1 MHVRRRLTAN
11 FTILSNRL
19 AQRPGSAV
27 TVGVGAY
34 LMSVPDGVPVS
45 IDALRA
51 HFTEGETR
59 LARALNDLEAEG
71 FLERVTVRV
80 ANGQVRTRTYV
91 YDVPATATAHAQAAD
106 QARPVPHSAPQP
118 HASGRPEPAPQSE
131 SESEPE
137 PEPEREPAAEPEQQS
152 APQRVSEPQP
162 QTARRPAPSVASD
175 APAFPPAHVPAPE
188 AAPVP
193 APTPV
198 PEPVPEAVAV
208 LAALRLRDPRLLLSE
223 RDVCRLAPA
232 VGEWLRR
239 GVGPERIVE
248 AVCADLP
255 GPVVRR
261 PAGLIA
267 YRLGHLKPVES
278 APLPSPQGRR
288 PNVVPMQNCDA
299 CDRGYRAEH
308 PGLCRDCVTVSA
320 AA

>member
-1 MHVRRRLTAN
+1 VTAGVVHVRRRLTAN
-11 FTILSNRL
+11 FTILSNSL

-34 LMSVPDGVPVS
+34 LMSVRDGVPVS
-45 IDALRA
+45 IEALRA

-59 LARALNDLEAEG
+59 LARALNELEAEG

-91 YDVPATATAHAQAAD
+91 YDVPASAQAAD
-106 QARPVPHSAPQP
+106 RAARPVPRSAAPP
-118 HASGRPEPAPQSE
+118 DASARPEPAPQLQ
-131 SESEPE
+131 P
-137 PEPEREPAAEPEQQS
+137 PPPAEQAPEPEQQPEQQP
-152 APQRVSEPQP
+152 APCAAP
-162 QTARRPAPSVASD
+162 RPAPSA
-175 APAFPPAHVPAPE
+175 APE
-188 AAPVP
+188 ARGLPP
-193 APTPV
+193 A
-198 PEPVPEAVAV
+198 PEAVAV

-239 GVGPERIVE
+239 GVGPDRIVD

-255 GPVVRR
+255 GPLLRR

-267 YRLGHLKPVES
+267 YRLGHLKPVEA
-278 APLPSPQGRR
+278 APLPRPQDQRR
-288 PNVVPMQNCDA
+288 RIVPMQNCEG

-308 PGLCRDCVTVSA
+308 PGLCRDCATVFA